1 MPSTLVLKKELEEL
15 SLFINY
21 KDVKNELHKYIIHT
35 YTIYRHHYKTT
46 QIPPICSF
54 QILLLF
60 HGCSQE
66 TLETEKK
73 KIFVNVLFL
82 SKSSYNYMAV
92 LVVLS
97 LQQNSN

>member
-1 MPSTLVLKKELEEL
+1 MPSTLVLKKELEEP
-15 SLFINY
+15 SLFIKY
-21 KDVKNELHKYIIHT
+21 KDLKNKLYKYIIHT
-35 YTIYRHHYKTT
+35 YTIYRHNYETT
-46 QIPPICSF
+46 QISPECSF

-73 KIFVNVLFL
+73 LFVNVLFL
-82 SKSSYNYMAV
+82 LKSSYNSMAA

>member
-73 KIFVNVLFL
+73 K
-82 SKSSYNYMAV
+82 
-92 LVVLS
+92 
-97 LQQNSN
+97 